1 VKGMGEVLFVGSS
14 TSTAS
19 SCEVSD
25 IDSFF
30 PADDALGLYL
40 TAVFGNDCRA
50 GSCGVC
56 SSSWVEQGRETLVC
70 DCWSPR

>member
-1 VKGMGEVLFVGSS
+1 MKGMGEVLFVGSS

-40 TAVFGNDCRA
+40 TAVF
-50 GSCGVC
+50 
-56 SSSWVEQGRETLVC
+56 
-70 DCWSPR
+70 